1 METYTNLK
9 MTMENKAQAAEA
21 AKIIAELA
29 SRRTPESPNELKN
42 FLACIEVKRN
52 KVIVDDSCSLHETTF
67 LELIPEAIK
76 ACAHLTSKKFELIA
90 WYYSCN
96 CGYEAS
102 IEAERD
108 AEMLNIKTI
117 VSENGDG
124 CCPECGEQVVCYD
137 EYDPAETYYCP
148 ECGDE
153 LDHLEMFGG
162 VLPVVTQESFRIA

>member
-67 LELIPEAIK
+67 LELIPEAIQ
-76 ACAHLTSKKFELIA
+76 ACAHLTSKKFKVIA

-153 LDHLEMFGG
+153 LDHLEMFDGI
-162 VLPVVTQESFRIA
+162 LPVITQESFRIA